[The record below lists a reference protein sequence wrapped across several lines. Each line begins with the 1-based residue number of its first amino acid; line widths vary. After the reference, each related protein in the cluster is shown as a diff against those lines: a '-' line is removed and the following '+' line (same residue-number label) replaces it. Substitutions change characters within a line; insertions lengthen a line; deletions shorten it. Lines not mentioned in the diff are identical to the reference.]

1 MRELRCNRENYDTC
15 LLCHF
20 TKRHVSYMWQ
30 NMKPKAKPS
39 AAETAI
45 LNVLWE
51 RQPCSVKTIHGVL
64 SATKDVGY
72 TTTLKQI
79 QRMFDK
85 GLVAR
90 EPGEGKSYNY
100 TAIVSE
106 DETKTHL
113 FNRFVATTFGNSVS
127 DLVMHALG
135 KSEPSEAEIEKIK
148 DFIRDMERD
157 Q

>member
-1 MRELRCNRENYDTC
+1 
-15 LLCHF
+15 
-20 TKRHVSYMWQ
+20 
-30 NMKPKAKPS
+30 MKTRIKPS

-51 RQPCSVKTIHGVL
+51 DEPCSVKSIHERL
-64 SATKDVGY
+64 SASKDVGY

-90 EPGEGKSYNY
+90 NPGEGKSYNY
-100 TAIVSE
+100 RALVSE

-113 FNRFVATTFGNSVS
+113 FNRFVETTFSNSIS

-135 KSEPSEAEIEKIK
+135 KSEASDAELEKIK
-148 DFIRDMERD
+148 QFLRDMEQKD
-157 Q
+157 

>member
-1 MRELRCNRENYDTC
+1 MN
-15 LLCHF
+15 
-20 TKRHVSYMWQ
+20 TKL
-30 NMKPKAKPS
+30 KPS

-51 RQPCSVKTIHGVL
+51 DQPCSVKSIHERL
-64 SATKDVGY
+64 SAQKDVGY

-90 EPGEGKSYNY
+90 EPGEGKSFNY
-100 TAIVSE
+100 RALVSE

-113 FNRFVATTFGNSVS
+113 FNRFVETTFGNSVS

-135 KSEPSEAEIEKIK
+135 KSEASDAELEKIK
-148 DFIRDMERD
+148 QFLRDMEQKD
-157 Q
+157 

>member
-1 MRELRCNRENYDTC
+1 MSC
-15 LLCHF
+15 
-20 TKRHVSYMWQ
+20 VM
-30 NMKPKAKPS
+30 MKKLKPS

-51 RQPCSVKTIHGVL
+51 RQPCSVKDLHKRL
-64 SATKDVGY
+64 SAYKDVGY

-90 EPGEGKSYNY
+90 EPGEGKSFNY
-100 TAIVSE
+100 RALVSE
-106 DETKTHL
+106 DETKSHL
-113 FNRFVATTFGNSVS
+113 FNRFVETTFGNSVS

-135 KSEPSEAEIEKIK
+135 KSDPTEAELEEIK
-148 DFIRDMERD
+148 QFLRDME
-157 Q
+157 QKN

>member
-1 MRELRCNRENYDTC
+1 
-15 LLCHF
+15 
-20 TKRHVSYMWQ
+20 
-30 NMKPKAKPS
+30 MKPRIKPS

-51 RQPCSVKTIHGVL
+51 DQPCSVKVIHERL
-64 SATKDVGY
+64 SASKDVGY

-90 EPGEGKSYNY
+90 ERGEGKSYDY
-100 TAIVSE
+100 RALVSE

-113 FNRFVATTFGNSVS
+113 FNRFVETTFGNSVS

-135 KSEPSEAEIEKIK
+135 KSEASDDELEKIK
-148 DFIRDMERD
+148 QFLRDME
-157 Q
+157 QKN

>member
-1 MRELRCNRENYDTC
+1 
-15 LLCHF
+15 
-20 TKRHVSYMWQ
+20 
-30 NMKPKAKPS
+30 MKTRLKPS

-51 RQPCSVKTIHGVL
+51 HQPCSVKSIHESL
-64 SATKDVGY
+64 SAKKDVGY

-90 EPGEGKSYNY
+90 EPGAGKSYNY
-100 TAIVSE
+100 KAIVSE

-113 FNRFVATTFGNSVS
+113 FNRFVETTFGNSVP

-135 KSEPSEAEIEKIK
+135 KSEATEAELEQIK
-148 DFIRDMERD
+148 QFLRDME
-157 Q
+157 QKN

>member
-1 MRELRCNRENYDTC
+1 
-15 LLCHF
+15 
-20 TKRHVSYMWQ
+20 
-30 NMKPKAKPS
+30 MKPKIKPS

-51 RQPCSVKTIHGVL
+51 HEPCSVKDIHERL
-64 SATKDVGY
+64 SSQKNVGY

-90 EPGEGKSYNY
+90 ERGEGKSYNY
-100 TAIVSE
+100 KSIVSE
-106 DETKTHL
+106 DETKSHL
-113 FNRFVATTFGNSVS
+113 LNRFVETTFSNSVS

-135 KSEPSEAEIEKIK
+135 KSEPSEAEIKKIK
-148 DFIRDMERD
+148 QFLKDME
-157 Q
+157 QKK

>member
-1 MRELRCNRENYDTC
+1 MK
-15 LLCHF
+15 
-20 TKRHVSYMWQ
+20 TKL
-30 NMKPKAKPS
+30 KPS

-51 RQPCSVKTIHGVL
+51 DQPCSVKSIHERL
-64 SATKDVGY
+64 SAQKDVGY

-100 TAIVSE
+100 RALVSE

-113 FNRFVATTFGNSVS
+113 FNRFVETTFSNSVS

-135 KSEPSEAEIEKIK
+135 KSEASEAELEKIK
-148 DFIRDMERD
+148 QFLRDMEHKN
-157 Q
+157 

>member
-1 MRELRCNRENYDTC
+1 
-15 LLCHF
+15 
-20 TKRHVSYMWQ
+20 
-30 NMKPKAKPS
+30 MKSRIKPS

-51 RQPCSVKTIHGVL
+51 HQPCSVKSIHERL
-64 SATKDVGY
+64 SAQKDVGY

-85 GLVAR
+85 GLVGR
-90 EPGEGKSYNY
+90 EPGEGKSFKYR
-100 TAIVSE
+100 TLVSE

-113 FNRFVATTFGNSVS
+113 FNRFVETTFGNSVP

-135 KSEPSEAEIEKIK
+135 KSETSDAEIETIK
-148 DFIRDMERD
+148 QFLRDMEERK
-157 Q
+157 